1 LWYNQTA
8 YSVTS
13 TKVKNLDEEL
23 EVGTPWALRHY
34 WYNLDLPAG
43 LRSALVGESGTRSRT
58 ADLIENQER
67 EIASLDKLLVKAR
80 RRIYKLENQEK
91 FAVASTNHP

>member
-1 LWYNQTA
+1 MKSSKLVLLGL
-8 YSVTS
+8 SVIT
-13 TKVKNLDEEL
+13 
-23 EVGTPWALRHY
+23 GIIWI
-34 WYNLDLPAG
+34 LPAG